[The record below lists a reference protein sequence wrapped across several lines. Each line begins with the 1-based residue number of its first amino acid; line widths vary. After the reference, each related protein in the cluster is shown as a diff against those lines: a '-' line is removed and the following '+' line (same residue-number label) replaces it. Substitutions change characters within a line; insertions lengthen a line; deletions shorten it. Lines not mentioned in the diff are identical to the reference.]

1 MILATSLAIGFST
14 AMLRSAFAV
23 IAVAFMI
30 AMVFVVAL
38 VMSGASIFGL
48 LMSVLGFNLGL
59 IAFGAG
65 YLIAT
70 TGPAT

>member
-1 MILATSLAIGFST
+1 MIFATALAIGVST
-14 AMLRSAFAV
+14 AMLRSVFAV

-30 AMVFVVAL
+30 GLVFTVAL
-38 VMSGASIFGL
+38 VVSGASLFAL
-48 LMSVLGFNLGL
+48 LMSVLGFNVGI

-70 TGPAT
+70 TGPAS